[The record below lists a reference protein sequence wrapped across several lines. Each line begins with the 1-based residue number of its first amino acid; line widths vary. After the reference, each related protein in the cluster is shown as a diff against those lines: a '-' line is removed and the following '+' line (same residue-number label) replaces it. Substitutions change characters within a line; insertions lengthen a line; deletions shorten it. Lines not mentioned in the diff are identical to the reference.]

1 MDYLEL
7 HRTLDDLNEWKS
19 QAEDGRIEPELD
31 RLNDYLKPYGLC
43 VMLIASPYSQRYPVV
58 FAVMS
63 RTAEEQ

>member
-7 HRTLDDLNEWKS
+7 RRTLDDLNEWKC
-19 QAEDGRIEPELD
+19 QMEEGRIVPELN

-43 VMLIASPYSQRYPVV
+43 VMLVQSPYSQRYPVV

-63 RTAEEQ
+63 LVAEEQ